1 MTSKGLI
8 KALLLIVSVIAD
20 GKVRLNA
27 DHTRCPTLSLPN
39 GVESFDCSGTFCVA
53 VCETGKVPVGPMKIR
68 CKESKK
74 KGLFWNK
81 VSLYGINYMI

>member
-1 MTSKGLI
+1 MTLTSKGLI

-20 GKVRLNA
+20 VKVRLNA
-27 DHTRCPTLSLPN
+27 DHSRCPPLSTPN
-39 GVESFDCSGTFCVA
+39 GVEGFDCSGTFCIA
-53 VCETGKVPVGPMKIR
+53 KCEAGKVPVGPMKIR

-81 VSLYGINYMI
+81 VS

>member
-8 KALLLIVSVIAD
+8 KAHLLIVSVIAD
-20 GKVRLNA
+20 EKVRLNA
-27 DHTRCPTLSLPN
+27 DHTRCPTLSLPT

-81 VSLYGINYMI
+81 VRIRGVW